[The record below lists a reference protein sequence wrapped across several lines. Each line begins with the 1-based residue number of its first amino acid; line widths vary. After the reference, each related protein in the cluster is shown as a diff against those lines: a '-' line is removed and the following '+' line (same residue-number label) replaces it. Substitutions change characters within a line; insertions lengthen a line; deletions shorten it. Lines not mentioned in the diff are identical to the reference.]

1 MVSWARSFEEGG
13 EMTVQMRA
21 IEHGLAISGELDV
34 AAVDD
39 FRRFASMAL
48 DGEEE
53 VVLDVADL
61 AFVDTS
67 GISTILR
74 LVETTCPHG
83 LVLRWPRDNVLRVLE
98 NLGVEQIQGVRV
110 ERR

>member
-1 MVSWARSFEEGG
+1 
-13 EMTVQMRA
+13 MTVQVRA
-21 IEHGLAISGELDV
+21 IEHGLAISGELDM
-34 AAVDD
+34 AAADD
-39 FRRFASMAL
+39 FRQFATTVL
-48 DGEEE
+48 DGNEE
-53 VVLDVADL
+53 VVLDIADL

-83 LVLRWPRDNVLRVLE
+83 LVLRWPRDNVLRVLD
-98 NLGVEQIQGVRV
+98 NLGIEQIQGVRV